1 VTEFP
6 LSNSS
11 ESPGGIVAGPDG
23 NLWFTEYYSGNIGRI
38 TPTGTITE
46 FIVAAGKNMS
56 PSGITLGADCN
67 LWFTDPGN
75 GKVGRAAP

>member
-1 VTEFP
+1 
-6 LSNSS
+6 
-11 ESPGGIVAGPDG
+11 
-23 NLWFTEYYSGNIGRI
+23 
-38 TPTGTITE
+38 
-46 FIVAAGKNMS
+46 MS